1 MVEARGFEPLS
12 EKAVIGASTS
22 VSCALSFAL
31 SAPAGGIELQLS
43 CKIPLGLTGMG
54 LWVVDLS

>member
-43 CKIPLGLTGMG
+43 CKVSPRAYRNRPLG
-54 LWVVDLS
+54 SRS